1 MAATFA
7 GELTAAIQAT
17 VQGAPNAEAFA
28 AGPSVAGCLPD
39 PVAAANFTTAADV
52 VFYPNESMIVA
63 TVSET
68 TIAGARST
76 IIALPD
82 GSVMTLVGVAADS
95 PVLFEA

>member
-1 MAATFA
+1 MAASFA
-7 GELTAAIQAT
+7 GEPTAEIPAT
-17 VQGAPNAEAFA
+17 VPGAPNAEAFA
-28 AGPSVAGCLPD
+28 ARPSVASCLSD

-52 VFYPNESMIVA
+52 IFYPNESAIVA
-63 TVSET
+63 TASKT
-68 TIAGARST
+68 TIAGAPST